1 MNKSFEAILK
11 LLGQGLAY
19 NKYYKIKI
27 RTYKHTYTETFILSN
42 WMVNCVNSAQESLC
56 LIIFLCLSCTPA
68 SPRHPGTV
76 AHSRLS
82 VNACCMT
89 GHP

>member
-56 LIIFLCLSCTPA
+56 LIIFLCLVHLLLPDTLAQWPI
-68 SPRHPGTV
+68 G
-76 AHSRLS
+76 
-82 VNACCMT
+82 
-89 GHP
+89 GYQ